1 MFQIPL
7 LNSPLAEKRIIFF
20 MIKKQ
25 MIGRRAYTDSIY
37 KRAIN
42 ISSKPVSPAVKSNM
56 FNTIDETMGGYS
68 TKSAPL

>member
-37 KRAIN
+37 KRAIKLIPLYN
-42 ISSKPVSPAVKSNM
+42 NFRLEYQVKLLILKAKAPPVRR
-56 FNTIDETMGGYS
+56 
-68 TKSAPL
+68 